1 MTLFYKPKW
10 LSVQKKVSRKN
21 VLSAVELTS
30 RPSACFK
37 RHVVFV
43 TFKLT
48 VFVVYNMYKI
58 EGVRASIRGKQ

>member
-1 MTLFYKPKW
+1 MTVFYKLNW
-10 LSVQKKVSRKN
+10 LSVQKNVSRKD

-37 RHVVFV
+37 WHVIFV

-58 EGVRASIRGKQ
+58 EGVRVSIRGK

>member
-1 MTLFYKPKW
+1 MILFYKPNW
-10 LSVQKKVSRKN
+10 LSIQKNVSRTD

-37 RHVVFV
+37 QHVVFV

-48 VFVVYNMYKI
+48 VFVVCNMYKI